1 MTNSQ
6 EIRALKKEIKILNT
20 KFEKLNQSYGEMIFS
35 KRNKINKSTD
45 RRSDRKISY
54 INWLNKERKL
64 IDLES

>member
-35 KRNKINKSTD
+35 KRNKINRSTD